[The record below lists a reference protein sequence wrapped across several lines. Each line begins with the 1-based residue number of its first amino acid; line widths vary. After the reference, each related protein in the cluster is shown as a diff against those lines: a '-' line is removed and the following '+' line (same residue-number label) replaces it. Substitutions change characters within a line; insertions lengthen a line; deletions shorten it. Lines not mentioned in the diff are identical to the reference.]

1 MKGNSPRSPDD
12 GPSTAKCAI
21 NTVRAKLGSQPREIL
36 IEEGKS
42 SFSSV
47 DFLPSSNGPPLV
59 RDTLAIS
66 REISTVANRI
76 ETNPASSFLP
86 IRSNDTERVLS
97 GDPSH
102 RPRER
107 RPQWRAMAINYNIMV
122 SLLTFLCSWL
132 TRPGLTPKSLRIALL
147 SLENTTEQGRQCQKE
162 RERERERKRERE
174 RDGRS
179 SSDVQRTTTTWCSAP
194 GTYLRSRGR
203 SESNNASRSARNCPS
218 ASALIECLFLSAHGD
233 PGNAARLTQGGPRRV
248 REGRNSGGRGRGGR
262 RGGPRQPTGRQT
274 DRQICAGHSGGIFR
288 KARGERGSDGGGWG

>member
-162 RERERERKRERE
+162 RERESERERE
-174 RDGRS
+174 RETAEAAATYS
-179 SSDVQRTTTTWCSAP
+179 VLLLP
-194 GTYLRSRGR
+194 G
-203 SESNNASRSARNCPS
+203 AQHQ
-218 ASALIECLFLSAHGD
+218 ALIFAPEDEANPTMRAAAHATVPPHPLSSNVSFFPRMGIPVTLHG
-233 PGNAARLTQGGPRRV
+233 
-248 REGRNSGGRGRGGR
+248 
-262 RGGPRQPTGRQT
+262 
-274 DRQICAGHSGGIFR
+274 
-288 KARGERGSDGGGWG
+288 

>member
-1 MKGNSPRSPDD
+1 MLMKGNSPRSPDD

-162 RERERERKRERE
+162 RERERERAKERERE
-174 RDGRS
+174 RRQKQQRRTAYYYYLVLSTRHLS
-179 SSDVQRTTTTWCSAP
+179 SLPRTKRIQQCEPQRTQLS
-194 GTYLRSRGR
+194 LRIR
-203 SESNNASRSARNCPS
+203 SHRMS
-218 ASALIECLFLSAHGD
+218 LS
-233 PGNAARLTQGGPRRV
+233 
-248 REGRNSGGRGRGGR
+248 
-262 RGGPRQPTGRQT
+262 
-274 DRQICAGHSGGIFR
+274 FR
-288 KARGERGSDGGGWG
+288 A